1 MKTLR
6 TLERERLHK
15 ENDRISHIL
24 SLCNDDGLDFVTR
37 QELNK
42 RLKISKITIGN
53 LPETIRIEIAKHIN
67 LLMNGINESL
77 KFDEFRNLFE
87 NDIDAYLYRVCSL
100 VVKENKY
107 IAERQ
112 SGYNLDI
119 QRAILFFDFTRD
131 EFLHIASM
139 SRDEA
144 VTFINNKYGT
154 SIPMSSELIDA
165 KTRWQESRSHLEQ
178 IGNAKELK
186 ILGVRNG
193 AFIQTEY
200 PLFYEKEVS
209 RYYDKLVVDYK
220 KSLKR
225 K

>member
-1 MKTLR
+1 MKTIK

-15 ENDRISHIL
+15 ENERISHIL
-24 SLCNDDGLDFVTR
+24 SLYNDDGIDFVTR
-37 QELNK
+37 QELRK

-53 LPETIRIEIAKHIN
+53 LSETIRIEIAKHIN
-67 LLMNGINESL
+67 LLMNGIIESL
-77 KFDEFRNLFE
+77 KFDEFRNLFK
-87 NDIDAYLYRVCSL
+87 NDMDAYLYRICSL
-100 VVKENKY
+100 VVKDNKY

-119 QRAILFFDFTRD
+119 QRAILFFDFTRE
-131 EFLHIASM
+131 EFLNIASM

-154 SIPMSSELIDA
+154 SIPMSSELMDA
-165 KTRWQESRSHLEQ
+165 KVRWQESRSELDRIE
-178 IGNAKELK
+178 NAKELK

-200 PLFYEKEVS
+200 PLFYEKEIS
-209 RYYDKLVVDYK
+209 KYYDKLVVDHK